1 MHYTALQQ
9 KMLAVIR
16 ERNEWMTAN
25 QIAEAIGRKG
35 GKPIPTDYKHLEII
49 AESGAIEHSYKIEG
63 AVKKIHLYRAV
74 SK

>member
-1 MHYTALQQ
+1 MRYTELQQ

-16 ERNEWMTAN
+16 ERNDWMTAN
-25 QIAEAIGRKG
+25 QIAEAIGRKD

-63 AVKKIHLYRAV
+63 VVKKIHLYRAV
-74 SK
+74 IT